1 MDLIGRIDRASGD
14 LGHGRAKGLKVID
27 LGLIHQN
34 VAIGQK
40 QDALLGARLPQT
52 PDDLEC
58 GVGLAGA
65 GGHHQQYPILTFRYG
80 FYGLVDGLQLVI
92 AGRFAAAIRVI
103 VLTDDRQLCLGVT
116 LPGTELVPKLARAG
130 EILQRDL
137 GFQLGRIGLVMKY
150 EAIAVAGKYERH
162 IQQTG
167 IIEPLLHPL
176 ANLMLVGF
184 GLDHRQWQ
192 AHLVIEHDIGRF
204 DLFACR
210 HLAAHHHLAIPQLHL
225 LADLGQVIPPGSLD
239 SRQQEFRDD
248 VGFGEGCF
256 VDLGHEHSSGR
267 GTILLKILS

>member
-1 MDLIGRIDRASGD
+1 MDLIGRIDRAPGD
-14 LGHGRAKGLKVID
+14 LGHGRAKGLKIID
-27 LGLIHQN
+27 LGLIDQN

-52 PDDLEC
+52 PDDLKC

-65 GGHHQQYPILTFRYG
+65 GCHHQQYPILAFRYG
-80 FYGLVDGLQLVI
+80 FYGLVDGLQLVV
-92 AGRFAAAIRVI
+92 AGRFATAIRVV
-103 VLTDDRQLCLGVT
+103 VLADNGQLGLGVA
-116 LPGTELVPKLARAG
+116 LPSAEFVPKLARAG

-150 EAIAVAGKYERH
+150 EAIAVAGKYEGH
-162 IQQTG
+162 IQQAG

-176 ANLMLVGF
+176 ANVMLVGF

-225 LADLGQVIPPGSLD
+225 LADLCQVIPPRRLD
-239 SRQQEFRDD
+239 SRQQVFGDD
-248 VGFGEGCF
+248 VSFGEGCF